1 MNNITKSL
9 DNLNNTNFTNIKPA
23 KDLQFYLTLLS
34 IARELFSA
42 RKNFAAYRLIDESSQ
57 PNDADIIHKLLDNFY
72 NNGESVVS
80 IKRLNSIEELISK
93 CNTSITASDLV
104 LIKYGF
110 DEIIKSSSEVLL
122 HRIEKLLKNH
132 TTPHTLTTE
141 IRSSILH
148 YNQAHENTAH
158 EKYNTII
165 NFIYLIILHLK
176 FFFTNS
182 NCKYIKNNITEDF
195 FYCDYAIINNKEK
208 SDFIFNLYKDY
219 QNIYEYNTELS
230 PLHLTPDEFFSRIT
244 NKFGFEEA
252 RRYCKI
258 TGGLPEG
265 KTEIANKEVFAQRLL
280 QALNASGKTQAS
292 VAHEL
297 NIPKTTL
304 NSYFSPT
311 EKIPNAFPNALAYA
325 LNITP
330 DYLAGKTDQPNQF
343 LDCST
348 KPLSIIYTRTP
359 ETFSY
364 GYQKSAEYHELKE
377 AIKNIPN
384 PFEITNELLKLSE
397 RCLRM
402 IALYKKS
409 ELNPEFLWRGI
420 NDAGK
425 ELNQEKIEK
434 CTELI
439 KNFRSENQINF
450 TNLDKGNDKLAKV
463 YFKEVYP
470 LQNELARKLQEL
482 EKQLASVIIPK

>member
-122 HRIEKLLKNH
+122 NRIEKLLKNH
-132 TTPHTLTTE
+132 TNLHTLTAE

-182 NCKYIKNNITEDF
+182 NCKYINNNITEDF

-208 SDFIFNLYKDY
+208 SDLIFNLYKDY
-219 QNIYEYNTELS
+219 QNIYEYETKLS
-230 PLHLTPDEFFSRIT
+230 HLHLTPDELFSRIT
-244 NKFGFEEA
+244 NQFGFEKA
-252 RRYCKI
+252 RRYFKI

-265 KTEIANKEVFAQRLL
+265 KTEIVNKEVFAQRLL
-280 QALNASGKTQAS
+280 QALNTSGKTQVS

-311 EKIPNAFPNALAYA
+311 EKIPNSFPNALAYA

-384 PFEITNELLKLSE
+384 PFEVTNELLNLSE
-397 RCLRM
+397 HCLRM

-409 ELNPEFLWRGI
+409 ELTPEFLWRGI

>member
-1 MNNITKSL
+1 MNNIAKSL
-9 DNLNNTNFTNIKPA
+9 DNLNSTNFTNIKPA

-42 RKNFAAYRLIDESSQ
+42 RKNFAAYKFLNEYDQ
-57 PNDADIIHKLLDNFY
+57 PNDADISRKLLENFY
-72 NNGESVVS
+72 TNGESEAS
-80 IKRLNSIEELISK
+80 IKRLSSIEELISK
-93 CNTSITASDLV
+93 CNTSITASELV
-104 LIKYGF
+104 LIKCGF
-110 DEIIKSSSEVLL
+110 DEIINFSSEVLL
-122 HRIEKLLKNH
+122 NRIEKLLKDH
-132 TTPHTLTTE
+132 TVPYTLTAG

-148 YNQAHENTAH
+148 YNQAHENANH

-165 NFIYLIILHLK
+165 NFVYLIILHLN
-176 FFFTNS
+176 FFFKTS
-182 NCKYIKNNITEDF
+182 TCEYIKNNITEDF
-195 FYCDYAIINNKEK
+195 FYCDSSIIDDIEK
-208 SDFIFNLYKDY
+208 DDLIFNLYKDHSDIHKY
-219 QNIYEYNTELS
+219 SLQLIPS
-230 PLHLTPDEFFSRIT
+230 LTPDEIINRISIKFGLEKASRYFKINNNFLSGKKTEIT
-244 NKFGFEEA
+244 NKEIFA
-252 RRYCKI
+252 KR
-258 TGGLPEG
+258 L
-265 KTEIANKEVFAQRLL
+265 TEICNVKGR
-280 QALNASGKTQAS
+280 TQADL
-292 VAHEL
+292 AREL
-297 NIPKTTL
+297 SIAKTTL
-304 NSYFSPT
+304 NTYFSPT

-377 AIKNIPN
+377 AIKNISN
-384 PFEITNELLKLSE
+384 PFEVTNELLKLSE

-409 ELNPEFLWRGI
+409 VLNPEFLWRGI

-470 LQNELARKLQEL
+470 LQNEFAHKLQEL
-482 EKQLASVIIPK
+482 EKQLASIIIPK

>member
-1 MNNITKSL
+1 MNNIAKSL
-9 DNLNNTNFTNIKPA
+9 DNLNSKNFTSIEPRN
-23 KDLQFYLTLLS
+23 DLQFYLTLLS

-93 CNTSITASDLV
+93 CNTSITASELV

-122 HRIEKLLKNH
+122 HRIERLLKNH
-132 TTPHTLTTE
+132 TNLHTLTAE

-148 YNQAHENTAH
+148 HNQAH

-165 NFIYLIILHLK
+165 NFIYLIILHLEY
-176 FFFTNS
+176 FFTNS
-182 NCKYIKNNITEDF
+182 NCEYIKNNITEDF
-195 FYCDYAIINNKEK
+195 FFCDYAIINNKEK

-219 QNIYEYNTELS
+219 QNIYEYKAKLN
-230 PLHLTPDEFFSRIT
+230 PLHLTPDEILSRIT
-244 NKFGFEEA
+244 NKFSYDKA
-252 RRYCKI
+252 RCYFKI

-265 KTEIANKEVFAQRLL
+265 KTEIANKEIFAQRLL
-280 QALNASGKTQAS
+280 HALNTSGKTQVS
-292 VAHEL
+292 VAREL

-304 NSYFSPT
+304 NSYFSQT
-311 EKIPNAFPNALAYA
+311 EKIPNAFPNALADA

-330 DYLAGKTDQPNQF
+330 DYLSGKTDQPNQF
-343 LDCST
+343 LDCSN
-348 KPLSIIYTRTP
+348 KPLYIMYTRTP

-384 PFEITNELLKLSE
+384 PFEVTNELLNLSE
-397 RCLRM
+397 HCLRM

-409 ELNPEFLWRGI
+409 ELTPEFLWRGI

-425 ELNQEKIEK
+425 ELNKEKIEK
-434 CTELI
+434 CTEII

-450 TNLDKGNDKLAKV
+450 TNLDIGNGKLAKV

-470 LQNELARKLQEL
+470 LQNELAHKLQEL
-482 EKQLASVIIPK
+482 EKQLASVIKPK